1 MYYIGI
7 DPGKKGGIA
16 VIEEK
21 IIEDECGNLIGP
33 KLKLRTQDLSSFG
46 DDQRRIFL
54 GLKNIV
60 NHYTPNC
67 VLLERISPTIFG
79 IDKGSGAKI
88 YGNYRELGMALV
100 AIDCKHTEVDP
111 QTWQRGLG
119 IPPRVK
125 KSKRKGIKR
134 GESTSEWKARL
145 KRSAQEIFPRF
156 RVTLSVSDAILIA
169 EYGRRVYRE
178 KEGRP

>member
-16 VIEEK
+16 VIEERT
-21 IIEDECGNLIGP
+21 IEDECGNLIGP

-67 VLLERISPTIFG
+67 VLLEKISPTIFG

-100 AIDCKHTEVDP
+100 ALECEHKEVDP
-111 QTWQRGLG
+111 LTWQQGLR
-119 IPPRVK
+119 ISPRVK
-125 KSKRKGIKR
+125 KSKRKGIER
-134 GESTSEWKARL
+134 GESTSAWKARL
-145 KRSAQEIFPRF
+145 KRVAQEIFPRF

-169 EYGRRVYRE
+169 EYGRRTFR
-178 KEGRP
+178 KEG